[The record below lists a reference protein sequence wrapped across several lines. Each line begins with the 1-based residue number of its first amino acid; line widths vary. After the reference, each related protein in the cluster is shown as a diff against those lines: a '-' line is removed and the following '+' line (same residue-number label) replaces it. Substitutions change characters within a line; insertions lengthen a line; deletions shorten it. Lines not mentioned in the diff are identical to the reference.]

1 MIGVGHQVVVLVAL
15 LAVGLVRVRVRVRLR
30 TLDCVSDCVMLR

>member
-30 TLDCVSDCVMLR
+30 TVDYVRDRVMLR

>member
-1 MIGVGHQVVVLVAL
+1 MIGVRHQVVVLVAL

-30 TLDCVSDCVMLR
+30 ALDCVRDRVMLR

>member
-1 MIGVGHQVVVLVAL
+1 MIGVGHQVVLVAL

-30 TLDCVSDCVMLR
+30 TLDCVRDRVMLR